1 MQKLLIKGGKKL
13 SGEVVI
19 SGSKNASLPIIISSL
34 LFDDSVHFENVPKVR
49 DIFTLINLIKVLGR
63 EVEFNEE
70 KEILKISNKNK
81 NKYFAP
87 YSIMRTMRAG
97 VLVLAPLLAKF
108 GKARVSLPGG
118 CSIGARPVN
127 LHLEALKKLGAKIN
141 VKNGYIDAIAP
152 KGLSGSNIKFP
163 SISVGATES
172 IIIAAVLAK
181 GITKISNAAIEP
193 EIIDLI
199 NFLNKCG
206 ADIKYNSKRKIIIKG
221 VKFLYPVRH
230 RIIPD
235 RIEAATYAIAALITN
250 GKLLVKKVNN
260 EHLENIFNVLK
271 KIGANIKIFKDSFVI
286 FRKHQL
292 KPFKIITKPY
302 PGFPTDMQAQFMAL
316 ATQIK
321 GSSVINEE
329 IFENRFLHVSEL
341 MRMGADIK
349 IKKQKAVI
357 NGIKNLNSAEV
368 MATDLRASVSLVL
381 AALSA
386 KGTTTINRIY
396 HLDRG
401 YSKLE
406 KKLNLCGANIK
417 RVNDSRFSNCC
428 K

>member
-118 CSIGARPVN
+118 CSIGARPVD
-127 LHLEALKKLGAKIN
+127 LHLEALKKLGARIN

-199 NFLNKCG
+199 YFLNKCG

-417 RVNDSRFSNCC
+417 RVND
-428 K
+428 

>member
-250 GKLLVKKVNN
+250 GKLLIKKVNN

-417 RVNDSRFSNCC
+417 RVND
-428 K
+428 

>member
-206 ADIKYNSKRKIIIKG
+206 ADIKYNSKRRIIIKG

-417 RVNDSRFSNCC
+417 RVND
-428 K
+428 

>member
-181 GITKISNAAIEP
+181 GVTKISNAAIEP

-250 GKLLVKKVNN
+250 GKLLIKKVNN

-286 FRKHQL
+286 FRKRQL

-321 GSSVINEE
+321 GSSAINEE

-349 IKKQKAVI
+349 IKKQKAII

-386 KGTTTINRIY
+386 KGTTKINRIY

-417 RVNDSRFSNCC
+417 RVND
-428 K
+428 

>member
-1 MQKLLIKGGKKL
+1 
-13 SGEVVI
+13 
-19 SGSKNASLPIIISSL
+19 
-34 LFDDSVHFENVPKVR
+34 
-49 DIFTLINLIKVLGR
+49 
-63 EVEFNEE
+63 
-70 KEILKISNKNK
+70 
-81 NKYFAP
+81 
-87 YSIMRTMRAG
+87 
-97 VLVLAPLLAKF
+97 
-108 GKARVSLPGG
+108 
-118 CSIGARPVN
+118 
-127 LHLEALKKLGAKIN
+127 LGA
-141 VKNGYIDAIAP
+141 
-152 KGLSGSNIKFP
+152 NIKFS

-199 NFLNKCG
+199 KFLNKSG

-221 VKFLYPVRH
+221 VNFLYPIKH
-230 RIIPD
+230 KIIPD
-235 RIEAATYAIAALITN
+235 RIEAGTYAIAALITN
-250 GKLLVKKVNN
+250 GKLLIKNVNN
-260 EHLENIFNVLK
+260 NHLENIFSLLR
-271 KIGANIKIFKDSFVI
+271 KIGAKIKTFKDSFII

-321 GSSVINEE
+321 GLSVINEE

-349 IKKQKAVI
+349 IKKQKATI
-357 NGIKNLNSAEV
+357 KGIKNLNGAEV

-386 KGTTTINRIY
+386 KGITTINRIY

-406 KKLNLCGANIK
+406 KKLNLCGANIR
-417 RVNDSRFSNCC
+417 RVND
-428 K
+428 

>member
-127 LHLEALKKLGAKIN
+127 LHLEALKKLGTKIN

-221 VKFLYPVRH
+221 VKFLYSVRH

-286 FRKHQL
+286 FRKRQL

-417 RVNDSRFSNCC
+417 RVND
-428 K
+428 

>member
-49 DIFTLINLIKVLGR
+49 DIFTLITLIKVLGR

-141 VKNGYIDAIAP
+141 VKNGYIDATAT
-152 KGLSGSNIKFP
+152 KGLSGSYIKFP
-163 SISVGATES
+163 LISVGATES

-206 ADIKYNSKRKIIIKG
+206 ADIEYNSKRKIIIKG
-221 VKFLYPVRH
+221 VKFLYPVRY

-250 GKLLVKKVNN
+250 GKLLVKKVNHK
-260 EHLENIFNVLK
+260 HLENIFNVLK

-417 RVNDSRFSNCC
+417 RVNG
-428 K
+428 

>member
-260 EHLENIFNVLK
+260 QHLENIFNVLK

-321 GSSVINEE
+321 GSSVIDEE

-417 RVNDSRFSNCC
+417 RVND
-428 K
+428 

>member
-1 MQKLLIKGGKKL
+1 MQKLLITGGKKL

-34 LFDDSVHFENVPKVR
+34 LFDDPVQFENVPKVK
-49 DIFTLINLIKVLGR
+49 DIYTLINLIKVLGR
-63 EVEFNEE
+63 EVEFDEN
-70 KEILKISNKNK
+70 KEILKISKKNK
-81 NKYFAP
+81 DKYFAP
-87 YSIMRTMRAG
+87 YSIMKTMRAG

-108 GKARVSLPGG
+108 GKAKVSLPGG

-127 LHLEALKKLGAKIN
+127 LHLDALKKLGAKIN
-141 VKNGYIDAIAP
+141 VKNGYIDASAP
-152 KGLSGSNIKFP
+152 KGLLGTNIKFS

-181 GITKISNAAIEP
+181 GTTKISNAAIEP
-193 EIIDLI
+193 EVIDLI
-199 NFLNKCG
+199 KFLNKCG
-206 ADIKYNSKRKIIIKG
+206 ADIKYNSRRKIIIKG
-221 VKFLYPVRH
+221 VNFLYPIKH
-230 RIIPD
+230 KIIPD
-235 RIEAATYAIAALITN
+235 RIEAGTYAIAALITN
-250 GKLLVKKVNN
+250 GKLLIKNVNN
-260 EHLENIFNVLK
+260 DHLQNIFSVLK
-271 KIGANIKIFKDSFVI
+271 KIGANIKTFKDSFVI

-321 GSSVINEE
+321 GLSVINEE

-341 MRMGADIK
+341 MRMGADIE
-349 IKKQKAVI
+349 IKKQKATI
-357 NGIKNLNSAEV
+357 KGIKNLNSAEV
-368 MATDLRASVSLVL
+368 MATYLRASVSLVL

-386 KGTTTINRIY
+386 KGITTINRIY

-406 KKLNLCGANIK
+406 KKLNLCGANIR
-417 RVNDSRFSNCC
+417 RVND
-428 K
+428 

>member
-49 DIFTLINLIKVLGR
+49 DIFTLINLIEVLGR

-206 ADIKYNSKRKIIIKG
+206 ANIKYNSKRKIIIKG

-417 RVNDSRFSNCC
+417 RVND
-428 K
+428 

>member
-34 LFDDSVHFENVPKVR
+34 LFDNPVQFENVPKVK
-49 DIFTLINLIKVLGR
+49 DIYTLINLIKFLGTK
-63 EVEFNEE
+63 VEFDEN
-70 KEILKISNKNK
+70 KEILKISKKNK
-81 NKYFAP
+81 DKYFAP
-87 YSIMRTMRAG
+87 YSIMKTMRAG

-127 LHLEALKKLGAKIN
+127 LHLDALKKLGAKIN
-141 VKNGYIDAIAP
+141 VKNGYIDASAP
-152 KGLSGSNIKFP
+152 KGLLGANIKFP

-172 IIIAAVLAK
+172 VIIAAVLAK

-199 NFLNKCG
+199 KFLNKCG
-206 ADIKYNSKRKIIIKG
+206 AEIKYNSKRKIIIKG
-221 VKFLYPVRH
+221 VNFLYPIKH
-230 RIIPD
+230 KIIPD
-235 RIEAATYAIAALITN
+235 RIEAGTYAIAALITN
-250 GKLLVKKVNN
+250 GKLLIKNVNN
-260 EHLENIFNVLK
+260 DHLENIFSLLR
-271 KIGANIKIFKDSFVI
+271 KIGAKIKTFKDSFII

-349 IKKQKAVI
+349 IKKQKAKI
-357 NGIKNLNSAEV
+357 EGIKNLNGAEV

-386 KGTTTINRIY
+386 KGITTINRIY

-406 KKLNLCGANIK
+406 KKLNLCGANIR
-417 RVNDSRFSNCC
+417 RVND
-428 K
+428 

>member
-34 LFDDSVHFENVPKVR
+34 LFNDSVYFENVPKVR

-206 ADIKYNSKRKIIIKG
+206 ADIKYNSQRKITIKG

-417 RVNDSRFSNCC
+417 RVND
-428 K
+428 

>member
-63 EVEFNEE
+63 EVEFDENR
-70 KEILKISNKNK
+70 EILKISNK

-206 ADIKYNSKRKIIIKG
+206 ANIKYNSKRKIIIKG

-250 GKLLVKKVNN
+250 GNILVKKVNN

-417 RVNDSRFSNCC
+417 RVND
-428 K
+428 

>member
-1 MQKLLIKGGKKL
+1 MQKLLIKGEKKL

-34 LFDDSVHFENVPKVR
+34 LFEDSVHFENVPKVR

-206 ADIKYNSKRKIIIKG
+206 ADIEYNSQRKITIKG

-235 RIEAATYAIAALITN
+235 RIEAATYAVAALITN
-250 GKLLVKKVNN
+250 GKLLIKKVNN

-271 KIGANIKIFKDSFVI
+271 KIGANIKIFKDSFII
-286 FRKHQL
+286 FRKRQL

-417 RVNDSRFSNCC
+417 RVND
-428 K
+428 

>member
-34 LFDDSVHFENVPKVR
+34 LFDDTVLFENVPQVK
-49 DIFTLINLIKVLGR
+49 DIYTLINLIRVLGR

-70 KEILKISNKNK
+70 KEVLKISKKNK
-81 NKYFAP
+81 DKYFAP

-97 VLVLAPLLAKF
+97 VIALAPLLAKF

-127 LHLEALKKLGAKIN
+127 LHLAALKKLGAKIN
-141 VKNGYIDAIAP
+141 VKNGYIDASAP
-152 KGLSGSNIKFP
+152 KGLSGANIKFP
-163 SISVGATES
+163 LISVGATES

-181 GITKISNAAIEP
+181 GITKISNAALEP
-193 EIIDLI
+193 EILDLI
-199 NFLNKCG
+199 KFLNKCG

-221 VKFLYPVRH
+221 VKLLYPIRH
-230 RIIPD
+230 KIIPD
-235 RIEAATYAIAALITN
+235 RIEAATYAIAALITKS
-250 GKLLVKKVNN
+250 KLLIKNVNN
-260 EHLENIFNVLK
+260 DHLENIFNVLR
-271 KIGANIKIFKDSFVI
+271 KIGANIKVLKNSFVI
-286 FRKHQL
+286 FRKYQL
-292 KPFKIITKPY
+292 KPFKITTKPY

-321 GSSVINEE
+321 GSSVINEK

-341 MRMGADIK
+341 MRMGADID
-349 IKKQKAVI
+349 IKKQKATI
-357 NGIKNLNSAEV
+357 KGIKNLNGAEV

-417 RVNDSRFSNCC
+417 RVND
-428 K
+428 

>member
-34 LFDDSVHFENVPKVR
+34 LFDDTVLFENVPQVK
-49 DIFTLINLIKVLGR
+49 DIYTLINLIRVLGR

-70 KEILKISNKNK
+70 KEVLKISKKNK
-81 NKYFAP
+81 DKYFAP

-97 VLVLAPLLAKF
+97 VIVLAPLLAKF

-127 LHLEALKKLGAKIN
+127 LHLAALKKLGAKIN
-141 VKNGYIDAIAP
+141 VKNGYIDASAP
-152 KGLSGSNIKFP
+152 KGLSGANIKFP
-163 SISVGATES
+163 LISVGATES

-181 GITKISNAAIEP
+181 GITKISNAALEP
-193 EIIDLI
+193 EILDLI
-199 NFLNKCG
+199 KFLNKCG

-221 VKFLYPVRH
+221 VKLLYPIRH
-230 RIIPD
+230 KIIPD
-235 RIEAATYAIAALITN
+235 RIEAATYAIAALITKS
-250 GKLLVKKVNN
+250 KLLIKNVNN
-260 EHLENIFNVLK
+260 DHLENIFNVLR
-271 KIGANIKIFKDSFVI
+271 KIGANIKVLKDSFVI
-286 FRKHQL
+286 FRKYQL
-292 KPFKIITKPY
+292 KPFKITTKPY

-341 MRMGADIK
+341 MRMGADID
-349 IKKQKAVI
+349 IKKQKATI
-357 NGIKNLNSAEV
+357 KGIKNLNGAEV

-417 RVNDSRFSNCC
+417 RVND
-428 K
+428 

>member
-63 EVEFNEE
+63 EVEFDENR
-70 KEILKISNKNK
+70 EILKISNKNK

-417 RVNDSRFSNCC
+417 RVND
-428 K
+428 

>member
-206 ADIKYNSKRKIIIKG
+206 ADIKYNSKRKLIIKG

-417 RVNDSRFSNCC
+417 RVND
-428 K
+428 

>member
-13 SGEVVI
+13 SGEVVV

-34 LFDDSVHFENVPKVR
+34 LFDDAAQFENVPKVK
-49 DIFTLINLIKVLGR
+49 DIYTLINLIKVLGR
-63 EVEFNEE
+63 EVEFDEH
-70 KEILKISNKNK
+70 KEVLKISKK
-81 NKYFAP
+81 KKDKYFPP
-87 YSIMRTMRAG
+87 YSIMKTMRAG

-108 GKARVSLPGG
+108 GKAKVSLPGG

-127 LHLEALKKLGAKIN
+127 LHLYALKKLGAKIN
-141 VKNGYIDAIAP
+141 VKNGYIDANAP
-152 KGLSGSNIKFP
+152 RGLSGANIKFP
-163 SISVGATES
+163 TISVGATES

-181 GITKISNAAIEP
+181 GVTKISNAALEP

-199 NFLNKCG
+199 KFLNKCG
-206 ADIKYNSKRKIIIKG
+206 ADIQYNLKRKIVIKG
-221 VKFLYPVRH
+221 VKFLYPTRH
-230 RIIPD
+230 KIIPD

-250 GKLLVKKVNN
+250 GKLLIKNVDND
-260 EHLENIFNVLK
+260 HLENIFSVLR
-271 KIGANIKIFKDSFVI
+271 KIGANIKIFKDSFII

-321 GSSVINEE
+321 GSSEINEE

-341 MRMGADIK
+341 MRMGADIE
-349 IKKQKAVI
+349 IKKQKATI
-357 NGIKNLNSAEV
+357 RGIKNLNCAEV

-386 KGTTTINRIY
+386 KGVTTINRIY

-406 KKLNLCGANIK
+406 KKLNLCGASV
-417 RVNDSRFSNCC
+417 RRSA
-428 K
+428 

>member
-34 LFDDSVHFENVPKVR
+34 LFDNPVQFENVPKVK
-49 DIFTLINLIKVLGR
+49 DIYTLINLIKVLGR
-63 EVEFNEE
+63 EVEFDEN
-70 KEILKISNKNK
+70 KEILKISKKNK
-81 NKYFAP
+81 DKYFAP
-87 YSIMRTMRAG
+87 YSIMKTMRAG

-127 LHLEALKKLGAKIN
+127 LHLDALKKLGAKIN
-141 VKNGYIDAIAP
+141 VKNGYIDASAP
-152 KGLSGSNIKFP
+152 KGLLGANIKFS

-199 NFLNKCG
+199 KFLNKCG
-206 ADIKYNSKRKIIIKG
+206 ADIKYNSKRIIIIKG
-221 VKFLYPVRH
+221 VNFLYSIRH
-230 RIIPD
+230 KIIPD
-235 RIEAATYAIAALITN
+235 RIEAGTYAIAALITN
-250 GKLLVKKVNN
+250 GKLLIKNVNN
-260 EHLENIFNVLK
+260 NHLENIFSLLR
-271 KIGANIKIFKDSFVI
+271 KIGAKIKTFKDSFII

-321 GSSVINEE
+321 GLSVINEE

-349 IKKQKAVI
+349 IKKQKATI
-357 NGIKNLNSAEV
+357 KGIKNLNGAEV

-386 KGTTTINRIY
+386 KGITTINRIY

-406 KKLNLCGANIK
+406 KKLNLCGANIR
-417 RVNDSRFSNCC
+417 RVND
-428 K
+428 

>member
-127 LHLEALKKLGAKIN
+127 LHLEALKKLGAKID

-381 AALSA
+381 AALCA

-417 RVNDSRFSNCC
+417 RVND
-428 K
+428 

>member
-34 LFDDSVHFENVPKVR
+34 LFDNPVQFENVPKVK
-49 DIFTLINLIKVLGR
+49 DIYTLINLIKVLGR
-63 EVEFNEE
+63 EVEFDEN
-70 KEILKISNKNK
+70 KEILKISKKNK
-81 NKYFAP
+81 DKYFAP
-87 YSIMRTMRAG
+87 YSIMKTMRAG

-127 LHLEALKKLGAKIN
+127 LHLDALKKLGAKIN
-141 VKNGYIDAIAP
+141 VKNGYIDASAP
-152 KGLSGSNIKFP
+152 KGLLGANIKFS

-199 NFLNKCG
+199 KFLNKCG
-206 ADIKYNSKRKIIIKG
+206 ADIKYNSKRIIIIKG
-221 VKFLYPVRH
+221 VNFLYPTRH
-230 RIIPD
+230 KIIPD
-235 RIEAATYAIAALITN
+235 RIEAGTYAIAALITN
-250 GKLLVKKVNN
+250 GKLLIKNVNN
-260 EHLENIFNVLK
+260 NHLENIFSLLR
-271 KIGANIKIFKDSFVI
+271 KIGAKIKTFKDSFII

-321 GSSVINEE
+321 GLSVINEE

-349 IKKQKAVI
+349 IKKQKATI
-357 NGIKNLNSAEV
+357 KGIKNLNGAEV

-386 KGTTTINRIY
+386 KGITTINRIY

-406 KKLNLCGANIK
+406 KKLNLCGANIR
-417 RVNDSRFSNCC
+417 RVND
-428 K
+428 

>member
-386 KGTTTINRIY
+386 TGTTTINRIY

-417 RVNDSRFSNCC
+417 RVND
-428 K
+428 

>member
-172 IIIAAVLAK
+172 VIIAAVLAK

-206 ADIKYNSKRKIIIKG
+206 ADIKYNSNRKIIIKG

-321 GSSVINEE
+321 GLSVINEE

-417 RVNDSRFSNCC
+417 RVND
-428 K
+428 

>member
-118 CSIGARPVN
+118 CSIGARPVD

-172 IIIAAVLAK
+172 VIIAAILAK
-181 GITKISNAAIEP
+181 GITKISNAAMEP

-417 RVNDSRFSNCC
+417 RVND
-428 K
+428 

>member
-34 LFDDSVHFENVPKVR
+34 LFDNPVQFENVPKVK
-49 DIFTLINLIKVLGR
+49 DIYTLINLIKVLGR
-63 EVEFNEE
+63 EVEFDEN
-70 KEILKISNKNK
+70 KEILKISKKNK
-81 NKYFAP
+81 DKYFAP
-87 YSIMRTMRAG
+87 YSIMKTMRAG

-127 LHLEALKKLGAKIN
+127 LHLDALKKLGAKIN
-141 VKNGYIDAIAP
+141 VKNGYIDANAP
-152 KGLSGSNIKFP
+152 KGLLGANIKFS

-206 ADIKYNSKRKIIIKG
+206 ADIKYNSKRIIIIKG
-221 VKFLYPVRH
+221 VNFLNPIRH
-230 RIIPD
+230 KIIPD
-235 RIEAATYAIAALITN
+235 RIEAGTYAIAALITN
-250 GKLLVKKVNN
+250 GKLLIKNVNN
-260 EHLENIFNVLK
+260 DHLENIFSLLR
-271 KIGANIKIFKDSFVI
+271 KIGAKIKTFKDSFII

-349 IKKQKAVI
+349 IKKQKATIV
-357 NGIKNLNSAEV
+357 GIKNLNGAEV

-386 KGTTTINRIY
+386 KGITTINRIY

-406 KKLNLCGANIK
+406 KKLNLCGANIR
-417 RVNDSRFSNCC
+417 RVND
-428 K
+428 

>member
-34 LFDDSVHFENVPKVR
+34 LFDDSVQFENVPKVK
-49 DIFTLINLIKVLGR
+49 DIYTLINLIKVLGR
-63 EVEFNEE
+63 EVEFDEDNEVL
-70 KEILKISNKNK
+70 KILKKNK
-81 NKYFAP
+81 DKYFAP
-87 YSIMRTMRAG
+87 YSIMKTMRAG
-97 VLVLAPLLAKF
+97 VLVLAPLLVKF

-127 LHLEALKKLGAKIN
+127 LHLDALKKLGAKIN
-141 VKNGYIDAIAP
+141 VNNGYIDASAP
-152 KGLSGSNIKFP
+152 KGLSGANIKFP
-163 SISVGATES
+163 LISVGATES
-172 IIIAAVLAK
+172 VIIAAVLAK
-181 GITKISNAAIEP
+181 GVTKITNAALEP
-193 EIIDLI
+193 EIVDLI
-199 NFLNKCG
+199 KFLNKCG
-206 ADIKYNSKRKIIIKG
+206 ADIQYDSKRKIIIKG
-221 VKFLYPVRH
+221 VNFLYPIKH

-250 GKLLVKKVNN
+250 GKLLIKNVNN
-260 EHLENIFNVLK
+260 DHLKNVFNVLR
-271 KIGANIKIFKDSFVI
+271 KIGANIKTFKDSFIV

-292 KPFKIITKPY
+292 KPFKITTKPY

-341 MRMGADIK
+341 MRMGANIE
-349 IKKQKAVI
+349 IKKQKATIKGI
-357 NGIKNLNSAEV
+357 NNLNGAEV

-406 KKLNLCGANIK
+406 KKLNLCSANVR
-417 RVNDSRFSNCC
+417 RVND
-428 K
+428 

>member
-152 KGLSGSNIKFP
+152 KGLSGSNIKFS

-206 ADIKYNSKRKIIIKG
+206 ADIKYNSKRRIIIKG

-417 RVNDSRFSNCC
+417 RVND
-428 K
+428 

>member
-292 KPFKIITKPY
+292 KPFRIITKPY

-417 RVNDSRFSNCC
+417 RVND
-428 K
+428 

>member
-127 LHLEALKKLGAKIN
+127 LHLEALKKLGAEIN

-286 FRKHQL
+286 FRKHKL

-381 AALSA
+381 AALCA

-417 RVNDSRFSNCC
+417 RVND
-428 K
+428 

>member
-34 LFDDSVHFENVPKVR
+34 LFDDSVHFENIPKVR

-152 KGLSGSNIKFP
+152 KGLSGANIKFP

-206 ADIKYNSKRKIIIKG
+206 ADIEYNSKRKIIIKG

-321 GSSVINEE
+321 GSSVINEK

-357 NGIKNLNSAEV
+357 YGIKNLNSAEV

-386 KGTTTINRIY
+386 TGTTTINRIY

-406 KKLNLCGANIK
+406 KKLILCGANIK
-417 RVNDSRFSNCC
+417 RVND
-428 K
+428 

>member
-141 VKNGYIDAIAP
+141 VKNGYIDAVAP

-349 IKKQKAVI
+349 IKKQKAII

-417 RVNDSRFSNCC
+417 RVND
-428 K
+428 

>member
-34 LFDDSVHFENVPKVR
+34 LFDNPVQFENVPKVK
-49 DIFTLINLIKVLGR
+49 DIYTLINLIKVLGR
-63 EVEFNEE
+63 EVEFDEN
-70 KEILKISNKNK
+70 KEILKISKKNK
-81 NKYFAP
+81 DKYFAP
-87 YSIMRTMRAG
+87 YSIMKTMRAG

-127 LHLEALKKLGAKIN
+127 LHLDALKKLGAKIN
-141 VKNGYIDAIAP
+141 VKNGYIDANAP
-152 KGLSGSNIKFP
+152 KGLLGANIKFS

-199 NFLNKCG
+199 KFLNKCG
-206 ADIKYNSKRKIIIKG
+206 ADIKYNSKRIIIIKG
-221 VKFLYPVRH
+221 VNFLNPIRH
-230 RIIPD
+230 KIIPD
-235 RIEAATYAIAALITN
+235 RIEAGTYAIAALITN
-250 GKLLVKKVNN
+250 GKLLIKNVNN
-260 EHLENIFNVLK
+260 DHLENIFSLLR
-271 KIGANIKIFKDSFVI
+271 KIGAKIKTFKDSFII

-349 IKKQKAVI
+349 IKKQKATI
-357 NGIKNLNSAEV
+357 KGIKNLNGAEV
-368 MATDLRASVSLVL
+368 MATDFRASVSLVL

-386 KGTTTINRIY
+386 KGITTINRIY

-406 KKLNLCGANIK
+406 KKLNLCGANIR
-417 RVNDSRFSNCC
+417 RVND
-428 K
+428 

>member
-401 YSKLE
+401 YSNLE

-417 RVNDSRFSNCC
+417 RVND
-428 K
+428 

>member
-34 LFDDSVHFENVPKVR
+34 LFDDTVLFENVPQVK
-49 DIFTLINLIKVLGR
+49 DIYTLINLIRVLGR

-70 KEILKISNKNK
+70 KEVLKISKKNK
-81 NKYFAP
+81 DKYFAP

-97 VLVLAPLLAKF
+97 VIVLAPLLAKF

-127 LHLEALKKLGAKIN
+127 LHLAALKKLGAKIN
-141 VKNGYIDAIAP
+141 VKNGYIDASAP
-152 KGLSGSNIKFP
+152 KGLSGANIKFP
-163 SISVGATES
+163 LISVGATES

-181 GITKISNAAIEP
+181 GITKISNAALEP
-193 EIIDLI
+193 EILDLI
-199 NFLNKCG
+199 KFLNKCG

-221 VKFLYPVRH
+221 VKLLYPIRH
-230 RIIPD
+230 KIIPD
-235 RIEAATYAIAALITN
+235 RIEAATYAIAALITKS
-250 GKLLVKKVNN
+250 KLLIKNVNN
-260 EHLENIFNVLK
+260 DHLENIFNVLR
-271 KIGANIKIFKDSFVI
+271 KIGANIKVLKNSFVI
-286 FRKHQL
+286 FRKYQL
-292 KPFKIITKPY
+292 KPFKITTKPY

-321 GSSVINEE
+321 GSSVINEK

-341 MRMGADIK
+341 MRMGADID
-349 IKKQKAVI
+349 IKKQKATI
-357 NGIKNLNSAEV
+357 KGIKNLNGAEV

-417 RVNDSRFSNCC
+417 RVND
-428 K
+428 

>member
-34 LFDDSVHFENVPKVR
+34 LFDDTVHFENVPKVR
-49 DIFTLINLIKVLGR
+49 DIFTLINLIKVLGK

-81 NKYFAP
+81 NRYFAP

-141 VKNGYIDAIAP
+141 VKNGYIDAVAP
-152 KGLSGSNIKFP
+152 KGLSGANIKFP

-206 ADIKYNSKRKIIIKG
+206 ADIEYNSKRKIIIKG
-221 VKFLYPVRH
+221 VKFLYPVKH

-341 MRMGADIK
+341 MRMGAHIQ

-417 RVNDSRFSNCC
+417 RVND
-428 K
+428 

>member
-34 LFDDSVHFENVPKVR
+34 LFDDSVHFENVPKVK

-152 KGLSGSNIKFP
+152 KGLSGANIKFP

-206 ADIKYNSKRKIIIKG
+206 ADIEYNSKRKIIIKG

-349 IKKQKAVI
+349 IKKEKAVI

-386 KGTTTINRIY
+386 TGTTTINRIY

-406 KKLNLCGANIK
+406 KKLILCGANIK
-417 RVNDSRFSNCC
+417 RVND
-428 K
+428 